1 MLRDVIGRGGEKS
14 NNKKR
19 VRIHTQSSSFY
30 LMSSDAKEHIRYIY
44 TSINLQTSNN
54 KKWNGGTKKRNK
66 WSSKKKKKKGSKE
79 RLHIM
84 TRTHNTHIFGEI
96 PFSSHKTTQHINDGK
111 KQTIP
116 FVKPQNDT

>member
-30 LMSSDAKEHIRYIY
+30 LMSSDAKEHFRYRY

-54 KKWNGGTKKRNK
+54 NNMKR
-66 WSSKKKKKKGSKE
+66 GHE
-79 RLHIM
+79 E
-84 TRTHNTHIFGEI
+84 TE
-96 PFSSHKTTQHINDGK
+96 
-111 KQTIP
+111 
-116 FVKPQNDT
+116 